1 MKCFFFFLI
10 WNPLRCCW
18 KTYLTW
24 AVIPLLL
31 ALSLVVNSFP
41 QARYYMTRGGQNAML
56 TEEGFKHT
64 AAWRDSGE
72 VMKFVSR
79 LLKDDMKATL
89 KLGEKH
95 QNISPKNL
103 VSINIFFFLHFSAM
117 FFLISH
123 KFQPLHFLTWH
134 AVPGELDQRCAEFR
148 ELPSIFGFGRSFFHV
163 WMNPPP
169 TGLIWFSSCR
179 AKISSKFG
187 YLVIQW
193 SYMPS
198 YLHLFINCGTP
209 PLWPSPCHKGTI
221 QKGSSRPLHRN
232 VPVPGEKWSSRGNI
246 SGESGG

>member
-1 MKCFFFFLI
+1 MKVRVLDDAVLCCVYGFRYLVSWRSGLLSGVYLLGLLLCLGKQMGRDWWETPHMEPSECGFLARGSWINMNQLELHHARVNLSMTCFFFHI

-89 KLGEKH
+89 KLGREAP
-95 QNISPKNL
+95 NI
-103 VSINIFFFLHFSAM
+103 
-117 FFLISH
+117 
-123 KFQPLHFLTWH
+123 
-134 AVPGELDQRCAEFR
+134 
-148 ELPSIFGFGRSFFHV
+148 
-163 WMNPPP
+163 
-169 TGLIWFSSCR
+169 
-179 AKISSKFG
+179 
-187 YLVIQW
+187 
-193 SYMPS
+193 
-198 YLHLFINCGTP
+198 
-209 PLWPSPCHKGTI
+209 
-221 QKGSSRPLHRN
+221 
-232 VPVPGEKWSSRGNI
+232 
-246 SGESGG
+246 

>member
-1 MKCFFFFLI
+1 MRCFAASMAFATWWVGVQGSCRVSTCLACYCAWVVFDCLKQMGRDWWETPHMEPSERGFSARGSWINMNQLELHHARVNLS

-89 KLGEKH
+89 KLGREVP
-95 QNISPKNL
+95 NIYPRMHP
-103 VSINIFFFLHFSAM
+103 FFLGSLMIIYIYICFFSCYV
-117 FFLISH
+117 FFGFLIS
-123 KFQPLHFLTWH
+123 LS
-134 AVPGELDQRCAEFR
+134 
-148 ELPSIFGFGRSFFHV
+148 PSIFWHD
-163 WMNPPP
+163 
-169 TGLIWFSSCR
+169 I
-179 AKISSKFG
+179 
-187 YLVIQW
+187 
-193 SYMPS
+193 
-198 YLHLFINCGTP
+198 LF
-209 PLWPSPCHKGTI
+209 L
-221 QKGSSRPLHRN
+221 
-232 VPVPGEKWSSRGNI
+232 
-246 SGESGG
+246 ES